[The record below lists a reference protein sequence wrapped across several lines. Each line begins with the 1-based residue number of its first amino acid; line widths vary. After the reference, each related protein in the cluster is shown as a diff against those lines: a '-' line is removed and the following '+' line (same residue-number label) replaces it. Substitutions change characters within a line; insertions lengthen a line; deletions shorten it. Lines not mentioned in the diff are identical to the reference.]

1 MRTDVG
7 RDPIVNI
14 NGVLR
19 VLNRGEVGP
28 LHGVVRLE
36 DVSAIDAPAR
46 VLATAP
52 VVLAGGETE
61 MRFQLVVDRPPDA
74 AGAYLLSA
82 RLEGEDLRTRRRQ
95 NLGTSTAHP
104 WRVENRGDAVIELD
118 PWT

>member
-1 MRTDVG
+1 M
-7 RDPIVNI
+7 NI

-74 AGAYLLSA
+74 RRGRLSA
-82 RLEGEDLRTRRRQ
+82 QRPPGR
-95 NLGTSTAHP
+95 
-104 WRVENRGDAVIELD
+104 
-118 PWT
+118 

>member
-1 MRTDVG
+1 M
-7 RDPIVNI
+7 NI

-95 NLGTSTAHP
+95 SFGTSTAHP
-104 WRVENRGDAVIELD
+104 WRVENRGDAVIESD